1 MEHKIRILRG
11 DFMIENNSNN
21 RICDTCS
28 KEDVCMYKEEL
39 AKAVKDI
46 MQISDRT
53 NVFID
58 ADVKCKKW
66 LGKVVNY
73 R

>member
-58 ADVKCKKW
+58 TDVKCKKW
-66 LGKVVNY
+66 LGKVINY

>member
-1 MEHKIRILRG
+1 
-11 DFMIENNSNN
+11 MIENNNN
-21 RICDTCS
+21 RICNTCS

-39 AKAVKDI
+39 AKEVKDI
-46 MQISDRT
+46 MQISDRI

-58 ADVKCKKW
+58 TDVKCKKW

>member
-1 MEHKIRILRG
+1 
-11 DFMIENNSNN
+11 MIENNNN

-39 AKAVKDI
+39 AKVVKDI

-53 NVFID
+53 NVFVDI
-58 ADVKCKKW
+58 DVKCKKW

>member
-1 MEHKIRILRG
+1 
-11 DFMIENNSNN
+11 MIENNNN
-21 RICDTCS
+21 SRICDTCC
-28 KEDVCMYKEEL
+28 KDDVCMYKEEL
-39 AKAVKDI
+39 SKAVKDI
-46 MQISDRT
+46 MLISDRV

-58 ADVKCKKW
+58 TDVKCKKW

>member
-1 MEHKIRILRG
+1 
-11 DFMIENNSNN
+11 MIENNNNN

-46 MQISDRT
+46 TQISDRI

-58 ADVKCKKW
+58 IDVKCKKW
-66 LGKVVNY
+66 LGKVFNL
-73 R
+73 RQ

>member
-1 MEHKIRILRG
+1 
-11 DFMIENNSNN
+11 MIENNINN

-28 KEDVCMYKEEL
+28 KEDVCIYKEEL
-39 AKAVKDI
+39 AKVVKDI
-46 MQISDRT
+46 MQISDLT
-53 NVFID
+53 NVFVDI
-58 ADVKCKKW
+58 DVKCKKW

>member
-1 MEHKIRILRG
+1 
-11 DFMIENNSNN
+11 MIENNNN

-39 AKAVKDI
+39 AKVVKDI

-58 ADVKCKKW
+58 TDVKCKKW
-66 LGKVVNY
+66 LGKVINY

>member
-1 MEHKIRILRG
+1 
-11 DFMIENNSNN
+11 MIENN
-21 RICDTCS
+21 RICDTCC
-28 KEDVCMYKEEL
+28 KDDVCMYKEEL
-39 AKAVKDI
+39 VKAVKDI
-46 MQISDRT
+46 MLISDRV

-58 ADVKCKKW
+58 TDVKCKKW

>member
-1 MEHKIRILRG
+1 MEHKIKVLRG

-66 LGKVVNY
+66 LGKVINY

>member
-1 MEHKIRILRG
+1 
-11 DFMIENNSNN
+11 MIKNNNNNN

-28 KEDVCMYKEEL
+28 KEDVCMYKGEL

-46 MQISDRT
+46 MLISDRV

-58 ADVKCKKW
+58 TDVKCKKW
-66 LGKVVNY
+66 LGKVANC

>member
-1 MEHKIRILRG
+1 
-11 DFMIENNSNN
+11 MIENNNNNN

-39 AKAVKDI
+39 SKAVKDI
-46 MQISDRT
+46 LLISDRV

-58 ADVKCKKW
+58 TDVKCKKW
-66 LGKVVNY
+66 LGKVVNC

>member
-1 MEHKIRILRG
+1 
-11 DFMIENNSNN
+11 MIENNNN

-39 AKAVKDI
+39 AEAVKDI

-53 NVFID
+53 NVFIN
-58 ADVKCKKW
+58 ANVKCKKW
-66 LGKVVNY
+66 LGKVFNY

>member
-1 MEHKIRILRG
+1 
-11 DFMIENNSNN
+11 MIENNNNN

-39 AKAVKDI
+39 KKTVKDI
-46 MQISDRT
+46 TQILKCK
-53 NVFID
+53 NLGNEFID
-58 ADVKCKKW
+58 ADIKCKKW
-66 LGKVVNY
+66 LGTISVMRSCELVEK

>member
-1 MEHKIRILRG
+1 MN
-11 DFMIENNSNN
+11 ENNNN
-21 RICDTCS
+21 RSCDTCS

-53 NVFID
+53 NVFVD

-66 LGKVVNY
+66 LGKVFNY

>member
-1 MEHKIRILRG
+1 MEIKIQLVI
-11 DFMIENNSNN
+11 D
-21 RICDTCS
+21 
-28 KEDVCMYKEEL
+28 MYKEEL

-46 MQISDRT
+46 VQISDRT

-58 ADVKCKKW
+58 ADIKCKKW
-66 LGKVVNY
+66 LGKVANC

>member
-1 MEHKIRILRG
+1 
-11 DFMIENNSNN
+11 MIENNINN

-28 KEDVCMYKEEL
+28 KEDVCMYKGEL

-46 MQISDRT
+46 VQISDRV

-58 ADVKCKKW
+58 IDVKCKKW

>member
-1 MEHKIRILRG
+1 
-11 DFMIENNSNN
+11 MIENNNDNRN

-39 AKAVKDI
+39 AEAVKDI

-66 LGKVVNY
+66 LGKVFNY

>member
-1 MEHKIRILRG
+1 
-11 DFMIENNSNN
+11 MIENNINN

-46 MQISDRT
+46 MQIVDRT
-53 NVFID
+53 NVFVD

-66 LGKVVNY
+66 LGKVLNY

>member
-1 MEHKIRILRG
+1 
-11 DFMIENNSNN
+11 MIENNNN
-21 RICDTCS
+21 RICNTCS

-39 AKAVKDI
+39 AKAVRDI
-46 MQISDRT
+46 MQISDRI

-58 ADVKCKKW
+58 TDVKCKKW

>member
-1 MEHKIRILRG
+1 
-11 DFMIENNSNN
+11 MIENNNNNNNN

-46 MQISDRT
+46 TQISDRI

-66 LGKVVNY
+66 LGKVINY

>member
-1 MEHKIRILRG
+1 
-11 DFMIENNSNN
+11 MIEDNNIN
-21 RICDTCS
+21 RICATCS

-39 AKAVKDI
+39 AKAVEDI

-66 LGKVVNY
+66 LGKVFNY

>member
-1 MEHKIRILRG
+1 MEHKIKVLRG

-46 MQISDRT
+46 TQISDRI

-66 LGKVVNY
+66 LGKVINY

>member
-1 MEHKIRILRG
+1 
-11 DFMIENNSNN
+11 MIENNNDFN

-58 ADVKCKKW
+58 ADIKCKKW
-66 LGKVVNY
+66 LGKVLNY

>member
-1 MEHKIRILRG
+1 MT
-11 DFMIENNSNN
+11 ENNNN
-21 RICDTCS
+21 RICNTCS

-46 MQISDRT
+46 VQISDRI

-58 ADVKCKKW
+58 TDVKCKKW

>member
-1 MEHKIRILRG
+1 
-11 DFMIENNSNN
+11 MIENN
-21 RICDTCS
+21 RICDTCC
-28 KEDVCMYKEEL
+28 KDDVCIYKEEL
-39 AKAVKDI
+39 EKAVKDI
-46 MQISDRT
+46 MLISDRV

-58 ADVKCKKW
+58 TDVKCKKW

>member
-1 MEHKIRILRG
+1 
-11 DFMIENNSNN
+11 MIENNNNN
-21 RICDTCS
+21 RICDTCC
-28 KEDVCMYKEEL
+28 KDDVCMYKEEL
-39 AKAVKDI
+39 SKAVKDI
-46 MQISDRT
+46 TLISDRV

-58 ADVKCKKW
+58 TDVKCKKW

>member
-1 MEHKIRILRG
+1 
-11 DFMIENNSNN
+11 MIENNNDFN

-53 NVFID
+53 SVFVD
-58 ADVKCKKW
+58 AGVKCKKW
-66 LGKVVNY
+66 QF
-73 R
+73 

>member
-1 MEHKIRILRG
+1 
-11 DFMIENNSNN
+11 MIENNNN
-21 RICDTCS
+21 NKICDTCC
-28 KEDVCMYKEEL
+28 KDDVCMYKEEL
-39 AKAVKDI
+39 SKAVKDI
-46 MQISDRT
+46 MLISDRV

-58 ADVKCKKW
+58 TDVKCKKW

>member
-1 MEHKIRILRG
+1 
-11 DFMIENNSNN
+11 MIENINNN

-53 NVFID
+53 NVFVD
-58 ADVKCKKW
+58 TDVKCKKW
-66 LGKVVNY
+66 L
-73 R
+73 

>member
-1 MEHKIRILRG
+1 
-11 DFMIENNSNN
+11 MIENNNDNRN

-53 NVFID
+53 NVFIN
-58 ADVKCKKW
+58 ADVKCQKW
-66 LGKVVNY
+66 LGKVFNY

>member
-1 MEHKIRILRG
+1 MV
-11 DFMIENNSNN
+11 ENNSNN

-46 MQISDRT
+46 MQISDRV

-58 ADVKCKKW
+58 TDVKCKKW
-66 LGKVVNY
+66 LGKVINY

>member
-1 MEHKIRILRG
+1 
-11 DFMIENNSNN
+11 MIENN
-21 RICDTCS
+21 RICDTCC
-28 KEDVCMYKEEL
+28 KYDVCMYKEEL

-46 MQISDRT
+46 MLISDRV

-58 ADVKCKKW
+58 TDVKCKKW

>member
-1 MEHKIRILRG
+1 MT
-11 DFMIENNSNN
+11 ENNNNN

-39 AKAVKDI
+39 SKAVKDI
-46 MQISDRT
+46 MKISDRI

-58 ADVKCKKW
+58 VNVKCKKW
-66 LGKVVNY
+66 LGKVINL
-73 R
+73 RQ

>member
-1 MEHKIRILRG
+1 
-11 DFMIENNSNN
+11 MIENNNDFN
-21 RICDTCS
+21 RVCDTCS
-28 KEDVCMYKEEL
+28 KEDACMYKEEL
-39 AKAVKDI
+39 AKAVEDI

-66 LGKVVNY
+66 LGKVFNY